1 MDILTTIPDESVPAW
16 QYRVD
21 QYNAGSN
28 KPPVIIAEFCQG
40 NRDLETA
47 ANVDAYNTY
56 QLQQLVPV
64 GVRYIAAPDSVQ
76 KQVDA
81 LLEPYTPKP

>member
-1 MDILTTIPDESVPAW
+1 MIYTYETNAAEDVALAAKLEA
-16 QYRVD
+16 
-21 QYNAGSN
+21 YNAGLE
-28 KPPVIIAEFCQG
+28 KPVTTQEFISLMAVTPFMNG
-40 NRDLETA
+40 LVEAYA
-47 ANVDAYNTY
+47 AY